1 MEQEENENRKKL
13 ICDILKWVQIFSIRK
28 YWGQENL
35 KKGSIQK
42 KEWKKIDILNTG
54 YFHRIKKG
62 EGENSSIGKRMGF
75 TFSETI

>member
-1 MEQEENENRKKL
+1 MEQEENENRKKP

-28 YWGQENL
+28 CWGQE

-54 YFHRIKKG
+54 YFHRIKKIG

-75 TFSETI
+75 TFSETS